1 MFSAGD
7 HLPDQGGPGAEV
19 QPLLLQHLGAG
30 VRGGELAAGDDGRRF
45 RRSGGAVRHSQEI

>member
-1 MFSAGD
+1 MFSVGD

-30 VRGGELAAGDDGRRF
+30 VRGGELAAGDDGWRS
-45 RRSGGAVRHSQEI
+45 RRSGGAV